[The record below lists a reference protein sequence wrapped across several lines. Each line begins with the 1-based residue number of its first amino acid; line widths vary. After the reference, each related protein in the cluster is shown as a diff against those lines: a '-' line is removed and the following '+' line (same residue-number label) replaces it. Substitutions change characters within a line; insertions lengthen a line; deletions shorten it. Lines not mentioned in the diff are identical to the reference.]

1 MDEFDVVVSGAGPGS
16 GVVAGRCAADGGCR
30 CQSRPGADRGTRR
43 LPDDAAG
50 PGAETGLRLR

>member
-30 CQSRPGADRGTRR
+30 CQSPGADRGTRR

-50 PGAETGLRLR
+50 SRAQTGRRLR